1 MKHIISVLVDNKP
14 GVLARVAGLF
24 SARGYNICS
33 LAVGETEDPAISRMT
48 IVSEAADIRIL
59 EQIIKQLRKL
69 IDTITVTDLTR
80 KDFLDREMV
89 LLKVKFPAEQ
99 QRAIAAAANKFNA
112 KIVKHNRDF
121 AVFELCA
128 ASEDVESFLK
138 SIKQFEIVEL
148 MRTGR
153 VAVVL

>member
-33 LAVGETEDPAISRMT
+33 LAVGETEDPTISRMT
-48 IVSEAADIRIL
+48 IVSEASDVRIL

-80 KDFLDREMV
+80 KDFLERELL
-89 LLKVKFPAEQ
+89 LLKVKYPKDAHKEVASLIHKSGA
-99 QRAIAAAANKFNA
+99 R
-112 KIVKHNRDF
+112 IVKHTQDF
-121 AVFELCA
+121 AVIELCA
-128 ASEDVESFLK
+128 TSEEVEELLK
-138 SIKQFEIVEL
+138 SLKHLDIIEL
-148 MRTGR
+148 MRTGK
-153 VAVVL
+153 VAIAL

>member
-33 LAVGETEDPAISRMT
+33 LAVGETEDPTISRMT

-80 KDFLDREMV
+80 KEFLDRELV
-89 LLKVKFPAEQ
+89 LVKVKFPSDQ
-99 QRAIAAAANKFNA
+99 QRVITAAANKFNA
-112 KIVKHNRDF
+112 RIVKHTRDY

-128 ASEDVESFLK
+128 ASENVESFLK
-138 SIKQFEIVEL
+138 NLKQFEIIEL

-153 VAVVL
+153 VAIAL